1 MPSSKI
7 AYLPLIPESS
17 TNTAFMKEA
26 MLRLVRT
33 AEALGDQWVLIT
45 GDQATYELAR
55 AVRDKDRLLFD
66 KVILFLG
73 GFHQAHNFLGAI
85 CKIIRG
91 SGVENIIAEAGLC
104 SEGTARKVFGE
115 RGHYYQ
121 TLHAIRILNEAVW
134 QLFWQAF
141 EDSANDSCKL
151 RISFSCC

>member
-33 AEALGDQWVLIT
+33 AEALGGQWVLIT

-73 GFHQAHNFLGAI
+73 GFHQAHNF
-85 CKIIRG
+85 
-91 SGVENIIAEAGLC
+91 
-104 SEGTARKVFGE
+104 
-115 RGHYYQ
+115 H
-121 TLHAIRILNEAVW
+121 
-134 QLFWQAF
+134 
-141 EDSANDSCKL
+141 
-151 RISFSCC
+151 